1 MDGRVRLKELVFLV
15 AYLWAVGANAG
26 QVSHKGI
33 TYEVVTEET
42 SLECSSF
49 EIISKVQALPFSL
62 RESEIPYEITM
73 GHYGKPHVLEQS
85 ISYISDTGENEAFS
99 VNAIIPTYERID
111 DDRKYLAKPEACVG
125 PYSAVFS
132 LWGGGNCKTVCEA
145 WVLVEFSHSGKPVKA
160 IGLSY
165 SEFKQHN

>member
-1 MDGRVRLKELVFLV
+1 MKVLVFLA
-15 AYLWAVGANAG
+15 AYLFVVVANAD
-26 QVSHKGI
+26 QISHKGI
-33 TYEVVTEET
+33 TYEVRTDEI

-49 EIISKVQALPFSL
+49 KIISKVQTLPSSL

-85 ISYISDTGENEAFS
+85 ISYVSDTAENMAFA
-99 VNAIIPTYERID
+99 VDAITPTYERID

-125 PYSAVFS
+125 PHSVVFS

-145 WVLVEFSHSGKPVKA
+145 WVLVEFSGSGKPVKVL
-160 IGLSY
+160 GLSY